1 MKKTLVALLAVLI
14 ALVVAVPASADQP
27 ELWYDED
34 YDNIW
39 PLFDCRL
46 IGYDYTILVREIGHH
61 SEELYYDKDHV
72 LVKTF
77 YKAKGNG
84 YLFNEHNPAL
94 MVDNNYDIKSHVE
107 MTSTSAPFTWIRRS
121 TGLFF
126 NLQLPGEG
134 TVIHVSGQFVED
146 VEEWVVMDV
155 LKTVGNE
162 TIDFPTVCAALAG

>member
-1 MKKTLVALLAVLI
+1 MKKIAVGLLVLLI
-14 ALVVAVPASADQP
+14 ALTGALPVSADQP
-27 ELWYDED
+27 VLWYDED

-39 PLFDCRL
+39 PLFDCRE

-61 SEELYYDKDHV
+61 SEEFYYDKDGV

-107 MTSTSAPFTWIRRS
+107 MTATSYPFTWTRRS

-134 TVIHVSGQFVED
+134 TVIHISGQFVED
-146 VEEWVVMDV
+146 MEEWVVVDV

-162 TIDFPTVCAALAG
+162 TIDLPAVCAALAG